1 MSRDRCTG
9 MKPFYVMDVLEKC
22 QGLTCAGHDVVH
34 MQIGEPDFDT
44 PECIKQAACK
54 ALMDG
59 HTHYTHSQGIIELRE
74 AICRHYETTY
84 GVHIH
89 PDQIVV
95 TAGTSPGM
103 FLVFSALL
111 ANGEQVILSDPHYA
125 CYLNF
130 IRFAGGSPVPVPTRE
145 QDGFQLRK
153 DAVAA
158 SLSPQTRALLI
169 NSPSNPAGTLLT
181 AQDMRDLAALCA
193 SHPARPWILSDE
205 IYHGLVYE
213 GREHSILEFTD
224 RAFVFN
230 GFSKAYAMTG
240 WRLGYL
246 IAPREFIP
254 TLRILHQNF
263 FISANAMAQ
272 WAGIAALEQA
282 GPDVARMRAVY
293 DQRRQ
298 YLVRELRGLGL
309 GVQVEPTGAFY
320 ILANARHWGQD
331 SLRLAFDILDK
342 VKVGVAPGIDFGPNA
357 EGFLRFSYANSLDK
371 LEQGVASLR
380 GYR

>member
-22 QGLTCAGHDVVH
+22 QELSCAGHDVVH

-59 HTHYTHSQGIIELRE
+59 HTHYTHSQGVIELRE
-74 AICRHYETTY
+74 AICRHYETSY
-84 GVHIH
+84 GVCIH
-89 PDQIVV
+89 PDQVVV

-111 ANGEQVILSDPHYA
+111 ASGEQVILSDPHYA

-130 IRFAGGSPVPVPTRE
+130 IRFAGGSSVPVPTRE
-145 QDGFQLRK
+145 QDGFQLRR

-158 SLSPQTRALLI
+158 SLSPQTRAVLI

-181 AQDMRDLAALCA
+181 AQDMRELAELCA

-205 IYHGLVYE
+205 IYHGLVYK

-254 TLRILHQNF
+254 TLRIMHQNF

-298 YLVRELRGLGL
+298 YLVRELRALGL

-357 EGFLRFSYANSLDK
+357 EGFLRFSYANSLEK
-371 LEQGVASLR
+371 LEQGVARLR
-380 GYR
+380 GYM